1 MAETVRA
8 CLCTSLEKIF
18 PTDEVHHAG
27 TLCFSMLQNEK
38 KSFQLAVRAEKG
50 AVITWDV
57 QSPLSAHTRAFFVR
71 MMPTGL
77 NAPKKSDDF
86 YISKNKIEVLGARR

>member
-18 PTDEVHHAG
+18 PTDEVQDTG
-27 TLCFSMLQNEK
+27 TLRFSMLQNEK

-50 AVITWDV
+50 AEIAWKCSLPCRLTAVH
-57 QSPLSAHTRAFFVR
+57 SLCA
-71 MMPTGL
+71 
-77 NAPKKSDDF
+77 
-86 YISKNKIEVLGARR
+86 